1 MSEHLSDLE
10 LDQLRLGHGTKE
22 IERHLSDCAI
32 CQSRREI
39 LIASAEEFAGEQNIE
54 ALVDKT
60 LQAAPRQPR
69 RRHWARPVAAAS
81 AAVMLAAAAF
91 LFAPDTTRTKGGG
104 DEVELF
110 MVDANG
116 DPAKLPKVVPD
127 NAQLSVRVT
136 TASTRFVRLLWK
148 SKPNKT
154 DALYP
159 SSEAPAWRIHK
170 STWLPHKIT
179 IKAAQSSEYLQAVV
193 GGRDISHRQA
203 LAEVDKPTRCEVQSI
218 EVKTQ

>member
-10 LDQLRLGHGTKE
+10 LDQIRLGHGTPE
-22 IERHLSDCAI
+22 IESHLSGCAI

-39 LIASAEEFAGEQNIE
+39 LLASANEFAGEQNIE

-60 LQAAPRQPR
+60 LQAAPRQR
-69 RRHWARPVAAAS
+69 GRRHWARPVVAAT

-91 LFAPDTTRTKGGG
+91 VLAPDTTRTKGARN
-104 DEVELF
+104 EVELF
-110 MVDANG
+110 LVDAHGN
-116 DPAKLPKVVPD
+116 PTKMPQTVPD

-136 TASTRFVRLLWK
+136 TASTRYVRLLWK
-148 SKPNKT
+148 SEPNET

-159 SSEAPAWRIHK
+159 STEEPAWRIHK
-170 STWLPHKIT
+170 STWLPHRIT
-179 IKAAQSSEYLQAVV
+179 IEAGHGSEYLKAVV
-193 GGRDISHRQA
+193 CDSDISHRQA
-203 LAEVDKPTRCEVQSI
+203 LAELDKPSRCELQNI